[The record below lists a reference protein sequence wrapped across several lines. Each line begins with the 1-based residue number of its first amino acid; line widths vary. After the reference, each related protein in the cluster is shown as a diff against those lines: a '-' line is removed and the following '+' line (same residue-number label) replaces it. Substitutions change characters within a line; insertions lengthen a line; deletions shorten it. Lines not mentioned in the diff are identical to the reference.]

1 MKSFRPFL
9 AILLMVLASCARP
22 ATGGPATPAAA
33 AQLPHPDQTTV
44 RVIPPTSDEDLQK
57 LDGTKPV
64 PLSDIPP
71 FADTR
76 DLHELYQLIRKI
88 HITSDATDKELYY
101 GALKG
106 MVKALNDPYTH
117 FLDPKEAK
125 ASQESRSGHFV
136 GVGMR
141 FDSKND
147 TAMKVTGVM
156 SGSPA
161 EKAGIKAGDIVIAVD
176 DKPTKGEDA
185 ETTITRIRGAEG
197 TKVKVTIV
205 RPGAQNNPM
214 HFTLTRSKIETPSV
228 KWKMLNSGG
237 KVIAYISVE
246 QFADDT
252 RALFAQA
259 IEATLKANAKGIV
272 LDLRDDGGGR
282 LDVAGFITC
291 SWIPKGPFTILGG
304 RKDVKEDE
312 PLMCRG
318 FAPFAD
324 IPAAVLVN
332 NHSASASEIT
342 AGALQDY
349 GKGRVFGETTHGKGC
364 GQSVVRF
371 PDGAEL
377 IIVSFLWFTPNGRSI
392 HKKGITPDEI
402 IKADPANG
410 KDVQLERALQYL
422 ATGH

>member
-1 MKSFRPFL
+1 
-9 AILLMVLASCARP
+9 MVLAGCTGTSSQVP
-22 ATGGPATPAAA
+22 AKTPATPPAA
-33 AQLPHPDQTTV
+33 AQLPLPDKTTV
-44 RVIPPTSDEDLQK
+44 KVTPPTSDEDLQK
-57 LDGTKPV
+57 LDGTKPT

-71 FADTR
+71 FADTE
-76 DLHELYQLIRKI
+76 DLRGLYKLIRQV

-136 GVGMR
+136 GVGMKL
-141 FDSKND
+141 DGKD
-147 TAMKVTGVM
+147 GTLKVTGTM

-161 EKAGIKAGDIVIAVD
+161 EKAGIKAGDVVVAVND
-176 DKPTKGEDA
+176 MPVKGEDA
-185 ETTITRIRGAEG
+185 EATITRIRGEEG
-197 TKVKVTIV
+197 TKVKVTIF
-205 RPGAQNNPM
+205 RQGAPNNPVI
-214 HFTLTRSKIETPSV
+214 FNLVRASIDTPTV

-237 KVIAYISVE
+237 KVIAHITVE
-246 QFADDT
+246 QFGDDT
-252 RALFAQA
+252 RQLFAKA
-259 IEATLKANAKGIV
+259 IEATLAAKATGII

-291 SWIPKGPFTILGG
+291 AWVPKGPFTILGG
-304 RKDVKEDE
+304 RKDTKEDE

-318 FAPFAD
+318 YAPLAD
-324 IPAAVLVN
+324 LPVAVLVN
-332 NHSASASEIT
+332 GHSASASEIT

-349 GKGRVFGETTHGKGC
+349 GKGRVFGETTYGKGC

-402 IKADPANG
+402 IKADPADLAKG

-422 ATGH
+422 VTGH

>member
-1 MKSFRPFL
+1 MKSFKPFL
-9 AILLMVLASCARP
+9 AILLMVLAGCTRTP
-22 ATGGPATPAAA
+22 TGGPRQPV
-33 AQLPHPDQTTV
+33 LPQQGKTTV

-71 FADTR
+71 FADTT
-76 DLHELYQLIRKI
+76 DLRELYKLIRKI

-136 GVGMR
+136 GVGMKL
-141 FDSKND
+141 DGKD
-147 TAMKVTGVM
+147 GTLKVTGTM

-161 EKAGIKAGDIVIAVD
+161 EKAGIKAGDIVVAVD
-176 DKPTKGEDA
+176 DKPTEGEEA
-185 ETTITRIRGAEG
+185 EATIKRIRGAAG
-197 TKVKVTIV
+197 TKVKVTV
-205 RPGAQNNPM
+205 QRPGAANNPIIF
-214 HFTLTRSKIETPSV
+214 HLERAQIDTPSV
-228 KWKMLNSGG
+228 KWRMINSGG
-237 KVIAYISVE
+237 KVVAYIAVE

-252 RALFAQA
+252 RRLFQDA
-259 IEATLKANAKGIV
+259 IDATLKANAKGII

-291 SWIPKGPFTILGG
+291 AWIPKGPFTILGG
-304 RKDVKEDE
+304 RKDSREDE
-312 PLMCRG
+312 PLLCRG
-318 FAPFAD
+318 YAPFAG

-402 IKADPANG
+402 VKPDPADAAKG
-410 KDVQLERALQYL
+410 ADTQLGRALQYL
-422 ATGH
+422 TTGK